1 MTYEEY
7 EKECERIKT
16 ENAALI
22 ETFIAEMEEKG
33 LSRKT
38 IKTHV
43 DNVDLY
49 INDFLLREAA
59 EPMESGLSRLDSFF
73 YFFIHKCMWS
83 TPGNVK
89 TTAASLKK
97 FYKCMMEHGRI
108 ENDDYKHFCEDL
120 KEGVPEWQE
129 ECADLNNDD
138 W

>member
-7 EKECERIKT
+7 EKECEKIRS
-16 ENAALI
+16 ENTALI
-22 ETFIAEMEEKG
+22 GIFKAEMEEKG

-38 IKTHV
+38 VRTHV

-49 INDFLLREAA
+49 INDFLLREDA
-59 EPMESGLSRLDSFF
+59 EPMESGLDRLDSFF

-108 ENDDYKHFCEDL
+108 EKDDYRQFCSNL

-129 ECADLNNDD
+129 ECADFNDD